1 MGDFTDKLR
10 PADPQGPSILA
21 QERAG
26 SNLNV
31 DQLANH
37 LLSRNDFLQRQKR
50 ILSILETIPI
60 LCKKNQL
67 NMARPDR
74 YHLGLARAKMLRRLS
89 IEHGWDR
96 DDYLMADYLMDEM
109 GPYALQATMFATS
122 IREQSNEQQKA
133 YWLPK
138 VENWEIIGCYGQT
151 ELGHGSNVKGIEC
164 EARWDP
170 NTKEFII
177 HSPTITASKWWNGSL
192 GRTANHAIVVAQLFL
207 PERGPATST
216 KDSDGADKN
225 TPRYRSYGPHQF
237 IIQIRDMKTHQ
248 PLDGIVIGDIGPKYG
263 YPAMDNGY
271 MLFNH
276 FRVPHSA
283 LLAGYSGVDSESW
296 MYIKPKNPAVVYGSL
311 TFVRAQIVM
320 NARLVLARAVT
331 IAVRYLSIRRQFADR
346 DSKDPTNAPEQAVL
360 NYPTV
365 QIRILP
371 LLATTFAL
379 HYTGEAMYKLYYG
392 TREAIET
399 SGDFSRLAEMHA
411 ASSGLK
417 SLCTTLAAD
426 GIETCRRAM
435 GGHGFGGGSGVIAL
449 NNEYLSKPTVEGDN
463 WMITQQTAAY
473 LIKRMAKVASNPGI
487 KPTDT
492 VDVQFQEFLQ
502 SPTTTNDDDKL
513 GKNNNVR
520 RRAGFGIL
528 GDEMELVKAFQ
539 HRASYLS
546 YQAYH
551 ARVLEKRSWTDMMI
565 SLHRLSHAHS
575 ESLLVSNLH
584 RAVSDD
590 AGSADDDTSIPL
602 DKPTLQVMR
611 TLFRLFALFTLDASA
626 SEFLVSGAISLDTLQ
641 AVMPTV
647 QNLMASIR
655 PHAVRLVDAWSVPD
669 YLLESALG
677 NYDGDMYN
685 RLFQKAHKENPLNRV
700 TFNPDWRTEE
710 IVMGEGEEN
719 ARRRLES
726 LALGTTGHEQSGVVR
741 AKL

>member
-1 MGDFTDKLR
+1 MADFTNTLR
-10 PADPQGPSILA
+10 PAGPQGPEILS

-26 SNLNV
+26 SDVNV
-31 DQLANH
+31 DQLATH
-37 LLSRNDFLQRQKR
+37 LLSRNDFLQRQKK
-50 ILSILETIPI
+50 ILAILEGIPI
-60 LCKKNQL
+60 FCKRNQL

-89 IEHGWDR
+89 LKHGWDR
-96 DDYLMADYLMDEM
+96 DDYIMADYLMDEM

-122 IREQSNEQQKA
+122 IREQSNDQQKA

-170 NTKEFII
+170 ATKEFII
-177 HSPTITASKWWNGSL
+177 HSPTITASKWWNGAL
-192 GRTANHAIVVAQLFL
+192 GRTANHAIVVAQLLL
-207 PERGPATST
+207 PEKTGLKSNSNSGTANNY
-216 KDSDGADKN
+216 KYK
-225 TPRYRSYGPHQF
+225 SYGPHQF
-237 IIQIRDMKTHQ
+237 MVQIRDMKTNK

-271 MLFNH
+271 MLFKH

-283 LLAGYSGVDSESW
+283 LLARYSGVDADSGK
-296 MYIKPKNPAVVYGSL
+296 YIKPENPAVVYGSL

-320 NARLVLARAVT
+320 HARLVLARAVT
-331 IAVRYLSIRRQFADR
+331 IAVRYLSIRRQFSDR
-346 DSKDPTNAPEQAVL
+346 DSKGGPEQAVL

-435 GGHGFGGGSGVIAL
+435 GGHGFGGGSGMIAL

-473 LIKRMAKVASNPGI
+473 LIKRMTEVVKNLGSGF
-487 KPTDT
+487 KPKET
-492 VDVQFQEFLQ
+492 VDVQFQQFLAKNKQ
-502 SPTTTNDDDKL
+502 SPNSTEYELFNTNDD
-513 GKNNNVR
+513 
-520 RRAGFGIL
+520 ASGIV
-528 GDEMELVKAFQ
+528 GAFE
-539 HRASYLS
+539 HRASYLA

-551 ARVLEKRSWTDMMI
+551 ARVVQKQPWTSMMI
-565 SLHRLSHAHS
+565 SLHRLSRAHS
-575 ESLLVSNLH
+575 EALLVSNFH
-584 RAVSDD
+584 RAVFQTAKPDP
-590 AGSADDDTSIPL
+590 PL
-602 DKPTLQVMR
+602 DAATLRVMR
-611 TLFRLFALFTLDASA
+611 TLFRLFALYTLDASA
-626 SEFLVSGAISLDTLQ
+626 SEFLLSGAITLQQLQ
-641 AVMPTV
+641 AVMPTI
-647 QNLMASIR
+647 QNLMTDVR
-655 PHAVRLVDAWSVPD
+655 PHAVRLVDAWSIPD

-677 NYDGDMYN
+677 SYDGDVYN
-685 RLFQKAHKENPLNRV
+685 RLFRKAHWENPLNLV
-700 TFNPDWRTEE
+700 TFNPDWRNEE
-710 IVMGEGEEN
+710 VVMGEGAEN
-719 ARRRLES
+719 ARRRLEE
-726 LALGTTGHEQSGVVR
+726 LALGVQGHEQTGKGDAK